1 MMPDIHRLGE
11 WVSEARERSIELIA
25 DLDDDQLS
33 VPYIPTINP
42 LLWEMCHL
50 AYFQE
55 FWVLRQGAGK
65 KPSRPDVDDLFDS
78 ITIGHETRWRL
89 PVPDREGA
97 FDYVRTVKDRV
108 LALTKTGDLS
118 NQLRYYILYS
128 IFHEDMHTEAL
139 TYARQTLGYPAP
151 ELSNLPDDPAQTDVS
166 DNADGDVSIPGGTFM
181 LGALQDSP
189 FVFDNEKWAHEVEV
203 KPFAISKMAVTERQ
217 FAEFVD
223 DNGYERA
230 ELWSSEGWKWLQSVQ
245 VDSPLYWKRDSN
257 GGWLRRHF
265 DQWDPISEYRA
276 IIHVSWYEA
285 EAFCRWSGQR
295 LPTEVEWE
303 AAASAE
309 PNGNNLSNGKR
320 NQPWGNGIPNS
331 SQANL
336 DWRVMGPVD
345 VRAHNEGDSPFGC
358 RQMIG
363 NVWEWTASSFKPF
376 PGFVPD
382 MYQDYSQTSFY
393 TRKVLRGGCW
403 ATRSRLIRNTWRN
416 FYPPARRDVF
426 SGFRTCA
433 INK

>member
-1 MMPDIHRLGE
+1 MMENNKQLAE
-11 WVSEARERSIELIA
+11 WVSEARDRSIELIA

-50 AYFQE
+50 TYFQE
-55 FWVLRQGAGK
+55 FWVLRQGAGLE
-65 KPSRPDVDDLFDS
+65 PSRPDVDDLFDS

-97 FDYVRTVKDRV
+97 FDYVRTVRDRV
-108 LALTKTGDLS
+108 LELIESSDLS
-118 NQLRYYILYS
+118 DQLPYYILYS
-128 IFHEDMHTEAL
+128 VFHEDMHTEAL

-151 ELSNLPDDPAQTDVS
+151 ELSNLSKGLVQPEIS
-166 DNADGDVSIPGGTFM
+166 DTHDGDVSIPGGKFM
-181 LGALQDSP
+181 LGAFQDSP
-189 FVFDNEKWAHEVEV
+189 FVFDNEKWVHEVKV
-203 KPFAISKMAVTERQ
+203 DPFAISKTAVTEGQ

-223 DNGYERA
+223 YKGYSRP

-245 VDSPLYWKRDSN
+245 AECPLYWKRDGQ

-285 EAFCRWSGQR
+285 DAFCRWAGRR
-295 LPTEVEWE
+295 LPSEVEWE

-309 PNGNNLSNGKR
+309 SDGDNLSIGKQY
-320 NQPWGNGIPNS
+320 QPWGNGIPTS

-336 DWRVMGPVD
+336 DWRAMGPVD
-345 VRAHNEGDSPFGC
+345 VRAHREGNSPFGC

-363 NVWEWTASSFKPF
+363 NVWEWTASTFKPY
-376 PGFVPD
+376 PGFEPD
-382 MYQDYSQTSFY
+382 MYEDYSQTSFH

-416 FYPPARRDVF
+416 FYPPSRRDVF

-433 INK
+433 IKK